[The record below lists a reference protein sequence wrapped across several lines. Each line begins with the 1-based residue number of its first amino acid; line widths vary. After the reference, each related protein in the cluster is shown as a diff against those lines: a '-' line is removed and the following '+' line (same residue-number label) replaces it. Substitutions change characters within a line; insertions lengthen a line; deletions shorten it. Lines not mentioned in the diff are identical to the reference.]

1 MYECNFLFWPE
12 NSKIRVC
19 ILQILARLIVPMAGF
34 ASVTICAPVLTVSVG
49 PIARIRLV
57 LSTVKMAAFAPCP
70 ITNANVGTATMELDV
85 TKSEYYKFK
94 EEEIFKNRCMENW
107 WMTDWCRFCSI
118 SQSKFLICDHQVC
131 VPTWNVFDLQFYLI
145 FRFAHTT

>member
-94 EEEIFKNRCMENW
+94 EEEIFQNRCMKLMNDRL
-107 WMTDWCRFCSI
+107 MQILQHLPIKIPNLRSSSLCS
-118 SQSKFLICDHQVC
+118 
-131 VPTWNVFDLQFYLI
+131 YLKC
-145 FRFAHTT
+145 F